1 MLSHSVPVRPNG
13 SCPSASYHKRKSYTS
28 KRGHRVHAR
37 CIRSTTP
44 YKQSSAAPRA
54 KRSVTQRQTRRLKSV
69 LGETKV
75 CPPGKILRAPY
86 VRRFRSSVKAKGYNR
101 KTKSGKI
108 VHVVPTKA
116 SAILVP
122 AVCIKDLGKKGKG
135 TQKIGPLR
143 EGLLKKYGYRAAL
156 TRYERHAAL
165 GRAVKALG
173 SNNVFHKLDAVAKL
187 SLRTHPDSSKI
198 FAEDRDWV
206 RKEFGIKAF

>member
-1 MLSHSVPVRPNG
+1 MLAKSVSVRPNG

-28 KRGHRVHAR
+28 KRGHRVPAR

-44 YKQSSAAPRA
+44 YKQSSAEF

-75 CPPGKILRAPY
+75 CPPGQILRAPY
-86 VRRFRSSVKAKGYNR
+86 VRRFRSSVKAKGYDR

-122 AVCIKDLGKKGKG
+122 AACIKDLGKKGKG

-165 GRAVKALG
+165 GRAVKVLG

-187 SLRTHPDSSKI
+187 SLRTHPDSARI
-198 FAEDRDWV
+198 FSEDRDWV